1 MQPLQHITI
10 IGGGSWA
17 TALVKIFSESNIRV
31 TWYLR
36 SQQQVDYL
44 LAHGRNR
51 NYLGFLQLDLQ
62 FIRPV
67 SSLKEAVAS
76 ADDVLFAVPSVYLE
90 QELAPL
96 APPAVTGKNL
106 YVSVKGIVS
115 EDLLIPSVFLS
126 KFFQHPV
133 KNITVLAGPCHAEE
147 VAAGRKTYLTIAG
160 KNDKL
165 VVRMAKAITSHYIS
179 TVKNSDPHGVEYAGI
194 LKNVIGIASGMVKG
208 MNYGDNFLAVVICNA
223 MKEVSQFLQAVDHA
237 PRNLYD
243 SAYFGDLLVTA
254 YSPFSRN
261 RTFGEM
267 IGRGY
272 SIPLAES
279 RMSMTAE
286 GQPAVKGILQMAK
299 MIGLHMP
306 VISAVYRMLYQHASP
321 YAEFKLLEN
330 QLR

>member
-96 APPAVTGKNL
+96 APPAVTGRSL
-106 YVSVKGIVS
+106 YVSVKGNAS
-115 EDLLIPSVFLS
+115 EGLLCPCVCLSTFFL
-126 KFFQHPV
+126 HPI
-133 KNITVLAGPCHAEE
+133 KNSTVLAGRCCAAE
-147 VAAGRKTYLTIAG
+147 R
-160 KNDKL
+160 
-165 VVRMAKAITSHYIS
+165 
-179 TVKNSDPHGVEYAGI
+179 
-194 LKNVIGIASGMVKG
+194 
-208 MNYGDNFLAVVICNA
+208 
-223 MKEVSQFLQAVDHA
+223 A
-237 PRNLYD
+237 P
-243 SAYFGDLLVTA
+243 
-254 YSPFSRN
+254 
-261 RTFGEM
+261 
-267 IGRGY
+267 
-272 SIPLAES
+272 
-279 RMSMTAE
+279 
-286 GQPAVKGILQMAK
+286 
-299 MIGLHMP
+299 
-306 VISAVYRMLYQHASP
+306 
-321 YAEFKLLEN
+321 
-330 QLR
+330 